1 MTSLREMKEKGY
13 IPQKMY
19 VKLMVGGAL
28 SLSKTLIT
36 SFRDIKKVRTINQG
50 EERFVRPPR
59 RYELP
64 EYKEGMKY
72 CKSNEKYLR
81 PTLYC
86 NPRAPEVIA
95 LANELG
101 AYEKSDYEFA
111 ETAFEFVKRN
121 MILEIMPMDSVE
133 ATIRRGTGTCFHQIS
148 VFIAL
153 CRAAGIKARYKM
165 FAMNMIKAW
174 YDTTVNV
181 DPLVKKWYDSMGY
194 FMIEGEGEAYV
205 DGKWVVAHVGPSP
218 ERQAAG
224 GVPITKFGEDSL
236 GKWFFALPGT
246 IMHME
251 SIPYG
256 LGGATKLVEKIAPG
270 SMERINASILRQ
282 IEQGRKIL
290 EEAGGEEAYDRKLR
304 KKIPKTPKIELQMAR
319 NIIV

>member
-1 MTSLREMKEKGY
+1 MASLREIKEKEY
-13 IPQKMY
+13 IPQRTY
-19 VKLMVGGAL
+19 LKLMIGGAL

-36 SFRDIKKVRTINQG
+36 NLRDLKKVRNITSH
-50 EERFVRPPR
+50 EERYVRPR
-59 RYELP
+59 RKYEMP
-64 EYKEGMKY
+64 EYRDDMKY

-86 NPRAPEVIA
+86 NPHTPEVIA

-101 AYEKSDYEFA
+101 AFKKSDREYVEA
-111 ETAFEFVKRN
+111 AFEFVKRD
-121 MILEIMPMDSVE
+121 MTLEILPMDGVE

-148 VFIAL
+148 AFIAL

-174 YDTTVNV
+174 YDATVKV

-205 DGKWVVAHVGPSP
+205 DGKWVVAHVGPTS

-246 IMHME
+246 IMYME

-256 LGGATKLVEKIAPG
+256 LGGATRLLKKIAPG

-282 IEQGRKIL
+282 IEMGRQIL
-290 EEAGGEEAYDRKLR
+290 EEAGGETAYDKKLR
-304 KKIPKTPKIELQMAR
+304 KKIPKTPKMELQMAR
-319 NIIV
+319 NAL

>member
-1 MTSLREMKEKGY
+1 MASLREMKEKGY
-13 IPQKMY
+13 IPQRMY
-19 VKLMVGGAL
+19 LKLMLGGAI
-28 SLSKTLIT
+28 SLSKTLLLNL
-36 SFRDIKKVRTINQG
+36 RDLKKVRNMGAG
-50 EERFVRPPR
+50 EEKYVRPPR

-64 EYKEGMKY
+64 EYREGMKY

-111 ETAFEFVKRN
+111 ESAFEFVKRN
-121 MILEIMPMDSVE
+121 MTLEILPMDGVE
-133 ATIRRGTGTCFHQIS
+133 NTIRRGTGTCFHQIS

-174 YDTTVNV
+174 YDTTIKV

-205 DGKWVVAHVGPSP
+205 DGKWVVAHVGPTS
-218 ERQAAG
+218 ERQAAS

-236 GKWFFALPGT
+236 GNWFFALPGT

-256 LGGATKLVEKIAPG
+256 LGGATRLLKKIAPG
-270 SMERINASILRQ
+270 SMERVNASILRQ
-282 IEQGRKIL
+282 IEAGKKLI
-290 EEAGGEEAYDRKLR
+290 EEAGGEEAYDAKVR
-304 KKIPKTPKIELQMAR
+304 KKLPKTPKIDLQMAR
-319 NIIV
+319 NMA

>member
-1 MTSLREMKEKGY
+1 MASLREMKEKGY
-13 IPQKMY
+13 IPQRMY
-19 VKLMVGGAL
+19 LKLMLGGAI
-28 SLSKTLIT
+28 SLSKTLLLNL
-36 SFRDIKKVRTINQG
+36 RDLKKVRNMGAG
-50 EERFVRPPR
+50 EEKYVRPPR

-64 EYKEGMKY
+64 EYREGMKY

-111 ETAFEFVKRN
+111 ESAFEFVKRN
-121 MILEIMPMDSVE
+121 MTLEILPMDGVE
-133 ATIRRGTGTCFHQIS
+133 NTIRRGTGTCFHQIS

-174 YDTTVNV
+174 YDTTIKV

-205 DGKWVVAHVGPSP
+205 DGKWVVAHVGPTS
-218 ERQAAG
+218 ERQAAS

-236 GKWFFALPGT
+236 GNWFFALPGT

-256 LGGATKLVEKIAPG
+256 LGGATRLLKKIAPG
-270 SMERINASILRQ
+270 SMERVNASILRQ
-282 IEQGRKIL
+282 IEAGKKLI
-290 EEAGGEEAYDRKLR
+290 EEAGGEEAYDAKVR
-304 KKIPKTPKIELQMAR
+304 KKLPKTPKMDLQMAR
-319 NIIV
+319 NMA

>member
-1 MTSLREMKEKGY
+1 MVGLREMKDKEY
-13 IPQKMY
+13 IPQRMY

-36 SFRDIKKVRTINQG
+36 SIRDLKKVRRMNPN
-50 EERFVRPPR
+50 EDRYVRPPR
-59 RYELP
+59 KYDLP
-64 EYKEGMKY
+64 EYREGMKY
-72 CKSNEKYLR
+72 CKSDEKYLR
-81 PTLYC
+81 PTRYC
-86 NPRAPEVIA
+86 NSHAPEVIA

-101 AYEKSDYEFA
+101 AYEKSDREFA
-111 ETAFEFVKRN
+111 EAAFEFVKRN
-121 MILEIMPMDSVE
+121 MILEIVPMDGVE

-194 FMIEGEGEAYV
+194 FMIEGEGEAYL
-205 DGKWVVAHVGPSP
+205 DGEWVVAHVGPTS

-236 GKWFFALPGT
+236 GKWFFAVPGT

-256 LGGATKLVEKIAPG
+256 LGGATKLLKKIAPG

-282 IEQGRKIL
+282 IEAGRRII

-304 KKIPKTPKIELQMAR
+304 KKIPRTPKIEIPVAG
-319 NIIV
+319 NAI